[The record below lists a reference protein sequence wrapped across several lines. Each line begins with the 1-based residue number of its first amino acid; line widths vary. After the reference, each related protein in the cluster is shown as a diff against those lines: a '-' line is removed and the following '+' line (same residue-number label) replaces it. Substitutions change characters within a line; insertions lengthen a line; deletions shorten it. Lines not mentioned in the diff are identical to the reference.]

1 MKNIQAAKLFAAI
14 LFATSFIFSFSQFGT
29 KAYSNLFQSK
39 DGYEEHTTIA
49 GIDVS
54 GMNQQEA
61 LSALSEKQSEW
72 EKNTTIQLKYKEK
85 TVDFDLSQF
94 VFQLKDSVASI
105 KQGNNNVIV
114 SLDLQEMESFLTSVS
129 AELTSNN
136 AFYLSRLND
145 SLVGMAASL
154 QSGNQLI
161 DLNEYRISK
170 DEKAAKLSE
179 ATVGTDDQKNSVKK
193 WVKQFP
199 TLTIKPQTT
208 ISLLEWMKENN
219 GEAYSDKVLS
229 IVATAVHTTILPT
242 NFTISERYLSNALPA
257 FAELGYEAK
266 VNKNQNMDYRFYNP
280 NEETY
285 TLSFEMVNSKLYV
298 SLNGAN
304 FLYNYKVL
312 LSDKETFSPKTVL
325 QFDPSLSLNETRV
338 VEEGADGLYI
348 KVYRESKNENGEIV
362 KKELISE
369 DFYAPANKAIAHSL
383 LVEQDVTIDSDESTA
398 EEESDSN
405 ATTDSD
411 SEASETETDE
421 TKADTEASTDKST
434 DSTEAEKETTATNT
448 AEETADSG
456 TTK

>member
-29 KAYSNLFQSK
+29 KAYSNLFQSN

-54 GMNQQEA
+54 GINQKEA
-61 LSALSEKQSEW
+61 VSALSEKQSEW

-105 KQGNNNVIV
+105 KQGADNNVIV

-129 AELTSNN
+129 AELTSDN

-179 ATVGTDDQKNSVKK
+179 ATVDTDDQKNSVKK

-229 IVATAVHTTILPT
+229 MVATAVHTTILPT

-312 LSDKETFSPKTVL
+312 LSDKETFTPKTVL

-369 DFYAPANKAIAHSL
+369 DFYAPVNKAIAHSL
-383 LVEQDVTIDSDESTA
+383 LVEQDVTIDSDENST

-405 ATTDSD
+405 TTTDAD
-411 SEASETETDE
+411 SGATETDE
-421 TKADTEASTDKST
+421 STSDTEASKDKTT
-434 DSTEAEKETTATNT
+434 DSTEADKAATATNT
-448 AEETADSG
+448 TEETADSG

>member
-29 KAYSNLFQSK
+29 KAYSNLFQSN

-54 GMNQQEA
+54 GMNQKEA
-61 LSALSEKQSEW
+61 VSALSEKQSEW

-105 KQGNNNVIV
+105 KQGADNNVIV

-129 AELTSNN
+129 AELTSDN

-179 ATVGTDDQKNSVKK
+179 ATVDTDDQKNSVKK

-229 IVATAVHTTILPT
+229 MVATAVHTTILPT

-312 LSDKETFSPKTVL
+312 LSDKETFTPKTVL

-369 DFYAPANKAIAHSL
+369 DFYAPVNKAIANSL
-383 LVEQDVTIDSDESTA
+383 LVEQDVTIDSDENST

-405 ATTDSD
+405 TTTDAD
-411 SEASETETDE
+411 SGATETDE
-421 TKADTEASTDKST
+421 STSDTEASTDKST
-434 DSTEAEKETTATNT
+434 DSIEADKAATATNT
-448 AEETADSG
+448 TEETADSG